1 VNPLGLIITAIAGF
15 FLLRVS
21 RQSAAV
27 PLLVGSTYMAITD
40 NIGLGPL
47 HFTVIRILVT
57 IGLVRVKLR
66 GERIAGRMNTLDKV
80 MILWAAWAVFSGCFH
95 KDSSQA
101 LIYRLG
107 LVYDALGL
115 FFLFRVFIQ
124 DIADLMGVA
133 KAVII
138 YLVPIAVE
146 MLAESA
152 TGADR
157 FSLLGTGYPYCAIR
171 AGKVRAQGPFSHA
184 ILAGTVAAE
193 CLPFALYFWKQN
205 RKLALV
211 GLATTSLMVYL
222 CRSSGPIMTAFFVFL
237 GLGFWIIKE
246 RMRLVRWS
254 VLIGFVT
261 LSIVMN
267 APIYYLLNRINLT
280 GSSDSYHR
288 AFLIDSAIHHLNEWW
303 LVGTD
308 YTRHWTNENGADA
321 GNTDITNYYLRM
333 GVNGGLPLALLFTGI
348 LVAAFSSVGKS
359 LRFSQNAPVERQFL
373 IWTLGAILL
382 GHATTFISVTPYD
395 QSVVYFYLLLAVI
408 SSVQTAMASQAA
420 EDPESKVSLAADG
433 VAAQPAPSEW
443 PPEAVTDRCIGP

>member
-1 VNPLGLIITAIAGF
+1 VNPLGLIITAIAGL
-15 FLLRVS
+15 FLLRVP
-21 RQSAAV
+21 RQWAAV
-27 PLLVGSTYMAITD
+27 PLLIGSTYMAITD

-57 IGLVRVKLR
+57 VGLVRVKLR
-66 GERIAGRMNTLDKV
+66 GERIGGGMTTLDKI

-115 FFLFRVFIQ
+115 FFLFRIFIH
-124 DIADLMGVA
+124 DIAELMGVA

-138 YLVPIAVE
+138 YLIPIALE
-146 MLAESA
+146 MLTENA
-152 TGADR
+152 TGSDK
-157 FSLLGTGYPYCAIR
+157 FSLLGTACPYCAIR

-193 CLPFALYFWKQN
+193 CLPFALYFWKQD
-205 RKLALV
+205 RKLALL
-211 GLATTSLMVYL
+211 GLATTGSMVYL

-237 GLGFWIIKE
+237 GLGFWIVKD
-246 RMRLVRWS
+246 RMRLVRWT
-254 VLIGFVT
+254 VLLGFVAV
-261 LSIVMN
+261 SVVMN

-359 LRFSQNAPVERQFL
+359 LRLSQNEPVERQFL

-395 QSVVYFYLLLAVI
+395 QSVVYFYLLLAII
-408 SSVQTAMASQAA
+408 SSIQTAMAAQAA
-420 EDPESKVSLAADG
+420 VEPESNVSLSADG
-433 VAAQPAPSEW
+433 VGAQHSPGAWS
-443 PPEAVTDRCIGP
+443 PEAVTDRC